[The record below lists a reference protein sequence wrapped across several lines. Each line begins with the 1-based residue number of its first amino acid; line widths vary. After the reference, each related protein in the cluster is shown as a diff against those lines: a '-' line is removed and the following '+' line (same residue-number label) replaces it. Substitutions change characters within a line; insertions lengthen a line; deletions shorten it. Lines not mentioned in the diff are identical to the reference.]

1 MRPRS
6 GCTNGGSSL
15 SEDGRSFGSFSKNIS
30 NQQTPW
36 VFPLQKKCSDL
47 VKAFS
52 GNMHLKVA
60 VSLSIKEHPST
71 GLETLGLE
79 LNEGSQAQKT
89 LYRTCEINLLVLNWN
104 LGFCSKFA
112 ETWTFVRKTRLS
124 EQNLVK
130 WCFLAIYQGILPYFA
145 IKQALQNNGSIRV
158 NLECAFLNFK
168 KCRRVQRVFSNI
180 TRMWNDFQRVLEY
193 LGKII

>member
-1 MRPRS
+1 MRFFASHNPGQDTRKCIHRSHALDTNTMESIRMRPRS

-36 VFPLQKKCSDL
+36 VFHLQKKCSDL
-47 VKAFS
+47 VRPFS

-89 LYRTCEINLLVLNWN
+89 LYRTCEINILL
-104 LGFCSKFA
+104 
-112 ETWTFVRKTRLS
+112 
-124 EQNLVK
+124 
-130 WCFLAIYQGILPYFA
+130 
-145 IKQALQNNGSIRV
+145 IR
-158 NLECAFLNFK
+158 
-168 KCRRVQRVFSNI
+168 
-180 TRMWNDFQRVLEY
+180 T
-193 LGKII
+193 